1 MSIQPK
7 KIHCAVIL
15 TAIRIEYLAVRA
27 QLENLR
33 QETHPQGTIYERG
46 TFSWKENVWEVI
58 IGEIG
63 MGGPNAALESE
74 RVLNFYRPDVVF
86 FVGIAGGI
94 KDVKRGDVVVATKVY
109 GYESGKEGPE
119 GFEPRPILGISTYR
133 MVQRA
138 SAEARNDSWL
148 RRLRST
154 PPTASP
160 NVYIGPL
167 VAGEKVIASTH
178 SMLWQFLR
186 KTYSDALA
194 VEMEGH
200 GFLQAI
206 HANEPVKALI
216 IRGISDLLDDK
227 QEAEGEGSQQIAAEH
242 ASAFAFELLAKLSD
256 EVAVKESPPSQSARF
271 GRPFPEIWNVSRRHN
286 AFFTGRDHLL
296 QQLFDGFAPE
306 SAIGMAISQAI
317 TGLGGMGKTQ
327 TAAEYAYRYR
337 EYYRAVLW
345 VKAETQ
351 EDLVTHFQT
360 IASSLK
366 LPQERLQDR
375 TSLIQTMHEWFITQ
389 TEWLL
394 ILDNADDLALV
405 DPFLPKA
412 ARGHILL
419 TTRAGAPN
427 AQGQPLV
434 LEPLSPEAGAL
445 CILRRAGI
453 LTWQG
458 QLSDALQ
465 ADVDTAQKLSQL
477 MDGLPLAL
485 EQAGAYMND
494 TACGVRRY
502 LHLYEQYRKEVQYV
516 HHGAAPD
523 YPESVASAW
532 KISRNIVEQ
541 SNPAASEL
549 LRLCAFL
556 APEAIPDELLTKGAS
571 ALGPILEPVAANP
584 VALDLAIGTL
594 RKYSLLNREA
604 DREKDLT
611 RLSIH
616 RIMQEILQDEMD
628 EPTQQ
633 LWAERTIQAVACAL
647 PAVEWQIMQAHARN
661 CLSLIEQWNI
671 ISPEAE
677 RICQRLAEAGDM
689 KDK

>member
-1 MSIQPK
+1 M
-7 KIHCAVIL
+7 
-15 TAIRIEYLAVRA
+15 
-27 QLENLR
+27 ENLR
-33 QETHPQGTIYERG
+33 EETHPQGTIYERG
-46 TFSWKENVWEVI
+46 TFSFQEYIWEVV

-63 MGGPNAALESE
+63 MGGPNASKSE
-74 RVLNFYRPDVVF
+74 RALNFYHPDVVF
-86 FVGIAGGI
+86 FVGIAGGL

-109 GYESGKEGPE
+109 GYESGKEGSE
-119 GFEPRPILGISTYR
+119 GFEPRPTLGVSTYR

-138 SAEARNDSWL
+138 SAVARNDGWLSWL
-148 RRLRST
+148 KNT
-154 PPTASP
+154 PTAALP

-167 VAGEKVIASTH
+167 VAGEKVIASTR
-178 SMLWQFLR
+178 SLLWQFLR

-227 QEAEGEGSQQIAAEH
+227 QTAEGEGSQQIAAEH
-242 ASAFAFELLAKLSD
+242 ASAFAFELLTKLND
-256 EVAVKESPPSQSARF
+256 DPVVERPHAQLARF
-271 GRPFPEIWNVSRRHN
+271 GAPFPEVWNVSRRHN

-296 QQLFDGFAPE
+296 QQLIDSFASE
-306 SAIGMAISQAI
+306 SIVGMAIPQAI
-317 TGLGGMGKTQ
+317 TGLGGIGKTQ

-351 EDLVTHFQT
+351 ADLVTSFQT
-360 IASSLK
+360 IGSSLK
-366 LPQERLQDR
+366 LPQEKLQDR
-375 TSLIQTMHEWFITQ
+375 ASLIQTMHKWFITQ

-427 AQGQPLV
+427 AQAQPLV
-434 LEPLSPEAGAL
+434 LEPLSPEDGAL

-458 QLSDALQ
+458 QLRDASQ
-465 ADVDTAQKLSQL
+465 ADVDAAQKLSQL

-502 LHLYEQYRKEVQYV
+502 LHLYEHYRKEVQRLR
-516 HHGAAPD
+516 HGAAPD

-532 KISRNIVEQ
+532 KISRSIVRAKQ
-541 SNPAASEL
+541 PC
-549 LRLCAFL
+549 RF
-556 APEAIPDELLTKGAS
+556 
-571 ALGPILEPVAANP
+571 
-584 VALDLAIGTL
+584 
-594 RKYSLLNREA
+594 
-604 DREKDLT
+604 
-611 RLSIH
+611 
-616 RIMQEILQDEMD
+616 
-628 EPTQQ
+628 
-633 LWAERTIQAVACAL
+633 
-647 PAVEWQIMQAHARN
+647 
-661 CLSLIEQWNI
+661 
-671 ISPEAE
+671 
-677 RICQRLAEAGDM
+677 
-689 KDK
+689 